1 MPVFHKISAKQL
13 VEARNNVFLEWGM
26 PALQRQHFDPTP
38 FAGACFGRDD
48 DGGYTYEWCRL
59 GPASML
65 ETVRVEI
72 VRGDRWV
79 KVFINLFLLHPSAER
94 LDVLTQ
100 TDGLP
105 CRLPPLSRSEMRLR
119 IDDVKTIPLF
129 NLWGPQHKVGACFSQ
144 RGFDNQCAALGKLLH
159 RDLSNIN
166 TFFVRWRKLHRPARV
181 NWKQASSLL

>member
-1 MPVFHKISAKQL
+1 MPLFYQASAKRL
-13 VEARNNVFLEWGM
+13 VEARNDVFLEWGM
-26 PALQRQHFDPTP
+26 PALQRQHFAPAP
-38 FAGACFGRDD
+38 FAGACFGRH

-59 GPASML
+59 GPAWLL

-79 KVFINLFLLHPSAER
+79 KVFINLFLLQPSPVR
-94 LDVLTQ
+94 LDALEQ

-105 CRLPPLSRSEMRLR
+105 YRLPPLSRSEMRLR
-119 IDDVKTIPLF
+119 IDDIRTIPLF
-129 NLWGPQHKVGACFSQ
+129 NLWGPQHKVGAYYSH

-166 TFFVRWRKLHRPARV
+166 AFFVRWRELHRPATV
-181 NWKQASSLL
+181 NWKRASSLL